1 MRRFEIS
8 SRLEADAVQ
17 VWAHSTSPDGIN
29 REFRPLLRMTF
40 PLGEEFPPPD
50 WTPGRTLFRS
60 RLLFLGFLPV
70 EYDDVSLVE
79 FEPGKRFLERSKM
92 MSQKVW
98 EHERIVTADGNG
110 CSLTDRVGF
119 EPRIRF
125 LAPVYERAF
134 RITFRLRHRNL
145 RRIFGQ
151 QV

>member
-8 SRLEADAVQ
+8 SNLDAAAER
-17 VWAHSTSPDGIN
+17 VWAHSTAPDGIN

-40 PLGEEFPPPD
+40 PPGKAFPPPD

-92 MSQKVW
+92 MTQRLW
-98 EHERIVTADGNG
+98 EHERIVTAEGDG
-110 CSLTDRVGF
+110 CTITDRIGF
-119 EPRIRF
+119 EPRLRI
-125 LAPVYERAF
+125 LAPIFEPVFRA
-134 RITFRLRHRNL
+134 TFRLRHYNL
-145 RRIFGQ
+145 RRMFGSRD
-151 QV
+151 